1 VTGVLPFWNALRQ
14 RTGVQSALQ
23 GINAAVTGI
32 LLGALYMP
40 IWTSAIL
47 RPPDFGLGVIAF
59 LLLEFWRAPP
69 WLVVL
74 LAATGTSALAAAA

>member
-1 VTGVLPFWNALRQ
+1 
-14 RTGVQSALQ
+14 
-23 GINAAVTGI
+23 VTGI
-32 LLGALYMP
+32 LLGALYTP
-40 IWTSAIL
+40 IWTSAIF

-74 LAATGTSALAAAA
+74 LAATGTSVLAAAA